1 MRPVSPPWLFGAMLV
16 TLLACPRTSSPA
28 STFDRD
34 YRAYAAVLAAH
45 VEGDRVDY
53 RALQANR
60 AALDAVVQSFAEVGE
75 ADLAGWPRA
84 DQMAFWINAYN
95 ALTLQVIV
103 DHYPI
108 RSRLFSLAPR
118 NSIRQID
125 GVWTKISWPVAGRHV
140 TLDDIEHAILRPVYG
155 DARIHFAVNCAS
167 VSCPPL
173 ALEPYRGPTLDAELD
188 AAARRYLSS
197 PLGLI
202 VDGTT
207 LRVSSLFKW
216 YGEDFVEGYAPL
228 GPARG
233 SSIDRAILGMVGRY
247 GPEAARQLAAGGRA
261 RVRFLA
267 YDWSLNDVNPGSPVP

>member
-1 MRPVSPPWLFGAMLV
+1 VKLVSTPWLVGAVLV
-16 TLLACPRTSSPA
+16 ALLASPRMSSPA

-34 YRAYAAVLAAH
+34 YQAYAALLAVH
-45 VEGDRVDY
+45 VDDDRVDY

-60 AALDAVVQSFAEVGE
+60 AALDAVVRSFAQVGE

-108 RSRLFSLAPR
+108 RGRLFSLAPR

-125 GVWTKISWPVAGRHV
+125 GVWTTITWPVAGRRV

-173 ALEPYRGPTLDAELD
+173 ALEPYRGATLDTQLD

-197 PLGLI
+197 PVGLV

-216 YGEDFVEGYAPL
+216 YGDDFVEGYASL

-233 SSIDRAILGMVGRY
+233 SSTDRAILGVVGRY
-247 GPEAARQLAAGGRA
+247 GPEAARQLAASGRA

-267 YDWSLNDVNPGSPVP
+267 YDWSLNDVNRGPVP

>member
-1 MRPVSPPWLFGAMLV
+1 MKLVPTPGIVGAVLAA
-16 TLLACPRTSSPA
+16 LLACPQTSSPA

-34 YRAYAAVLAAH
+34 YQAYATLLAAH

-53 RALQANR
+53 RALQSNR
-60 AALDAVVQSFAEVGE
+60 AALDAVVKGFAQVGE
-75 ADLAGWPRA
+75 ADLAGWSRA

-108 RSRLFSLAPR
+108 RGRFFSVAPR

-125 GVWTKISWPVAGRHV
+125 GVWTKTTWPVAGRRV

-173 ALEPYRGPTLDAELD
+173 ALEPYRGATLDAQLD
-188 AAARRYLSS
+188 EAARTYLASS
-197 PLGLI
+197 QG
-202 VDGTT
+202 VVVRGDT
-207 LRVSSLFKW
+207 LRVSSIFKW
-216 YGEDFVEGYAPL
+216 YGEDFVEGYASP

-233 SSIDRAILGMVGRY
+233 SSTDRAILGVVGRY
-247 GPEAARQLAAGGRA
+247 GPEAARQLAASGRA
-261 RVRFLA
+261 RVQFLA
-267 YDWSLNDVNPGSPVP
+267 YDWSLNDVNRGPVP